1 MRKEEGSLIL
11 EAIMKYIIEMFKKL
25 KSTFVNTKF
34 MQFCLFGVVNT
45 FNTAIFSQI
54 FVWFDVAENLSAIIG
69 YILSLQI
76 AFLLTS
82 KYIFRAKPTIGK
94 YYRFLLS
101 YLPSFLVYVMLHAII
116 SENVDT
122 TFVATLISVL
132 LSGPITFAIVKIYA
146 FERKENKKGKE

>member
-1 MRKEEGSLIL
+1 MIL

-34 MQFCLFGVVNT
+34 IQFCLFGVVNT

-101 YLPSFLVYVMLHAII
+101 YLPSFLVYAMLHAII

>member
-34 MQFCLFGVVNT
+34 IQFCLFGLVNT